1 MKNLETVLREKE
13 QQVELLQTQIEAL
26 RPELEA
32 LRLVSLLL
40 KDDTQ
45 ATETAAKVASSGL
58 ASVPAPAHVMQSSS
72 AGASYERE
80 PGGYATSGLK
90 QFP

>member
-13 QQVELLQTQIEAL
+13 QQIELLQTEI
-26 RPELEA
+26 EA

-40 KDDTQ
+40 KDDAP
-45 ATETAAKVASSGL
+45 ATETTAKIASSGL
-58 ASVPAPAHVMQSSS
+58 ASVPAPTHVMQSSS
-72 AGASYERE
+72 AGASFERE
-80 PGGYATSGLK
+80 PGGYSTSGLK